1 MENQIV
7 SFKPQ
12 QAIKPSPSLHAR
24 LPFFSCLWFLL
35 LHLLDGGSAPPGDPD
50 HLFICLSSQC
60 FTCQWKVQASGRL
73 LSLYFCILLIN
84 HSFHIMFRLQIRGET
99 LTLRQILSYLTSTWT
114 FSIQNSRVFFLLLIL
129 LFLLSFT
136 EFSSAE
142 LTKHFFFMSLIWV
155 SFCVLIKLNLLWK
168 AISKQNRCYS
178 FLSTAHFLFFKDQT
192 IDLTDFFSP
201 PNAQCE
207 PQAAVSLFVLMVL
220 QRRSLNL
227 RPCGSLWNLYR
238 KNWNKSVRVTD
249 DFWWENVCNVLWMC
263 CSFLQLNVSA
273 RRSSSG
279 RV

>member
-114 FSIQNSRVFFLLLIL
+114 FSIQNSR
-129 LFLLSFT
+129 
-136 EFSSAE
+136 
-142 LTKHFFFMSLIWV
+142 FFFYYYYSCWVLLNFPLQSSQSTFFSCHWSECLSVYSSNLTCFEKQYQNRTDATVFSLPLT
-155 SFCVLIKLNLLWK
+155 FCFLKIKL
-168 AISKQNRCYS
+168 
-178 FLSTAHFLFFKDQT
+178 
-192 IDLTDFFSP
+192 
-201 PNAQCE
+201 
-207 PQAAVSLFVLMVL
+207 
-220 QRRSLNL
+220 
-227 RPCGSLWNLYR
+227 
-238 KNWNKSVRVTD
+238 
-249 DFWWENVCNVLWMC
+249 
-263 CSFLQLNVSA
+263 
-273 RRSSSG
+273 
-279 RV
+279 

>member
-1 MENQIV
+1 MI
-7 SFKPQ
+7 
-12 QAIKPSPSLHAR
+12 PSLASSWRR
-24 LPFFSCLWFLL
+24 LR
-35 LHLLDGGSAPPGDPD
+35 PPGDPD

-114 FSIQNSRVFFLLLIL
+114 FSIQNSRFFFYYYYYYSCWVLLNFPLQ
-129 LFLLSFT
+129 
-136 EFSSAE
+136 SSQS
-142 LTKHFFFMSLIWV
+142 TFFFMSLIWV

-201 PNAQCE
+201 PERSVWTTSRCE
-207 PQAAVSLFVLMVL
+207 FVCAHGFTETVFKPQALRLIMKFV
-220 QRRSLNL
+220 
-227 RPCGSLWNLYR
+227 P
-238 KNWNKSVRVTD
+238 
-249 DFWWENVCNVLWMC
+249 
-263 CSFLQLNVSA
+263 
-273 RRSSSG
+273 
-279 RV
+279 